1 MARTGL
7 LACTLLAAATLC
19 HGSIDHHRHNDHATR
34 SDRRVAAPVA
44 ARNIAGVHYPLKI
57 MPRVDLTEEHRLILM
72 YPTLLARQ
80 AHSDEF
86 RATVNLIRYDKRP
99 LHHIFYDFVGRGEF
113 QRNPALADPAGYV
126 TRVFEYWLRR
136 MPSAGE
142 LSMWIGRLTPANVTT
157 PTVAKPYTWYGLQE
171 FVAQSSEYAANTDI
185 CPTGYYSLGAQV
197 NATSLLM
204 SDLFNGTARL
214 QLMGEAEQLEL
225 DIPSA
230 AGLWD
235 QKMPLVANP
244 DCWLS
249 PSSECP
255 KYIAFTRTYRE
266 NGNFF
271 MTTLQSNDALN
282 FEEIEMIWQTPG
294 ATYYDGHIAVDNSVC
309 PPRYIMTMECAVN
322 GSAASLCT
330 AYTTTPS
337 LPWTW
342 SLPVVIVY
350 GCNPGQSP
358 SCNSSSARGSASTG
372 VTLVDGH
379 DKYMAWTNVVDGAPT
394 AVRTYS
400 QMTGPVA
407 DLSAYFG
414 TIVHGTSP
422 IKVMLDAQPGG
433 FCTTSWDCNCRDKQ
447 DWKREGDHYYV
458 LFNGA
463 NYYRC
468 GGTWGISLARDTAA
482 SNGTYTDELPLLRGI
497 PAVTEGSCGISYP
510 VLNVV
515 DGELYVYF
523 AGITTTNE
531 HVAMRSKIVQ
541 VWG

>member
-19 HGSIDHHRHNDHATR
+19 HGSIDHQ
-34 SDRRVAAPVA
+34 RRVAAPVP

-57 MPRVDLTEEHRLILM
+57 MPRVDLTEAHRLILM

-86 RATVNLIRYDKRP
+86 RATMNLIRYDKRP

-113 QRNPALADPAGYV
+113 QRNPALADPAAYV

-171 FVAQSSEYAANTDI
+171 FVAQSSEYAANTDN

-230 AGLWD
+230 AGVWD

-244 DCWLS
+244 DCWLT

-255 KYIAFTRTYRE
+255 HVHRLHAHVSRERQLLHDNAAVTRRP
-266 NGNFF
+266 
-271 MTTLQSNDALN
+271 Q
-282 FEEIEMIWQTPG
+282 
-294 ATYYDGHIAVDNSVC
+294 
-309 PPRYIMTMECAVN
+309 
-322 GSAASLCT
+322 
-330 AYTTTPS
+330 
-337 LPWTW
+337 
-342 SLPVVIVY
+342 
-350 GCNPGQSP
+350 
-358 SCNSSSARGSASTG
+358 
-372 VTLVDGH
+372 
-379 DKYMAWTNVVDGAPT
+379 
-394 AVRTYS
+394 
-400 QMTGPVA
+400 
-407 DLSAYFG
+407 
-414 TIVHGTSP
+414 
-422 IKVMLDAQPGG
+422 
-433 FCTTSWDCNCRDKQ
+433 
-447 DWKREGDHYYV
+447 
-458 LFNGA
+458 
-463 NYYRC
+463 
-468 GGTWGISLARDTAA
+468 
-482 SNGTYTDELPLLRGI
+482 LRG
-497 PAVTEGSCGISYP
+497 
-510 VLNVV
+510 
-515 DGELYVYF
+515 D
-523 AGITTTNE
+523 
-531 HVAMRSKIVQ
+531 
-541 VWG
+541 